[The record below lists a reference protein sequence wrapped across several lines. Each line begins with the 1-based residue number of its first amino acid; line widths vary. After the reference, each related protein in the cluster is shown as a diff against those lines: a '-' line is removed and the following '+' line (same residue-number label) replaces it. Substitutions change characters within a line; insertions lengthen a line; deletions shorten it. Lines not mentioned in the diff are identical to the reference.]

1 MAVSNK
7 PEKPRRLR
15 ARLDTLAP
23 RDGFLL
29 TLGPVS
35 LVLDRETAEE
45 VVCLLADA
53 LEPGE
58 WTDLALTG
66 SN

>member
-1 MAVSNK
+1 VAVIK
-7 PEKPRRLR
+7 KGERPRHPG
-15 ARLDTLAP
+15 ARVDILSSG
-23 RDGFLL
+23 DGFLL

-45 VVCLLADA
+45 VMCLLADA
-53 LEPGE
+53 LEPNE
-58 WTDLALTG
+58 PFDLAQSG